1 MPTSATANI
10 RTSATNANLLQDIV
24 LAKLFVSVLRKDLV
38 TYELGMME
46 QLAMRSGKNLR
57 WQFMDNPTAA
67 TTPLTEGSDPA
78 NSDSLGST
86 KVEATIQQYGSY
98 NELSDFFTDVAHSG
112 TKEEFVK
119 AAAYKGRLTIDTLNH
134 IELANT
140 TTSVGGVVPLTV
152 DTVRQAAQLL
162 ATANAKYHRAS
173 PGGSY
178 YVFLG
183 SPKACYVMFG
193 EGNPTWSEVKTQA
206 MSDNLNSPLKGT
218 PAASAMY
225 DVIVKRTS
233 NVQVSGGTT
242 DVNFLIADDS
252 FGISSLQPSQSQ
264 PEVIVV
270 PAEPSLASPLGMRGT
285 IGWKAS
291 YAVKL
296 FDSNRVSKVL
306 SAT

>member
-10 RTSATNANLLQDIV
+10 RLSSTNANLLQDIV

-46 QLAMRSGKNLR
+46 QLPARSGKNLR
-57 WQFMDNPTAA
+57 WQFFANPTAA

-78 NSDSLGST
+78 NSQSLGTT
-86 KVEATIQQYGSY
+86 KVEAAVQQYGDY
-98 NELSDFFTDVAHSG
+98 FELSDFFEDVAHSG

-119 AAAYKGRLTIDTLNH
+119 AAAYAGRLTIDTLNH
-134 IELANT
+134 VELANT
-140 TTSVGGVVPLTV
+140 TTSVGGTTPLVV
-152 DTVRQAAQLL
+152 DTVRNAAQLL

-178 YVFLG
+178 YVFIG

-193 EGNPTWSEVKTQA
+193 EGNPAWSEIKTQA

-225 DVIVKRTS
+225 DFIVKRSSNIQTS
-233 NVQVSGGTT
+233 GSN
-242 DVNFLIADDS
+242 DVNLLIADDS
-252 FGISSLQPSQSQ
+252 FGISSLEPSESQ
-264 PEVIVV
+264 PKVIVV

>member
-1 MPTSATANI
+1 MPTSPTGNI
-10 RTSATNANLLQDIV
+10 RSTSTNANLLQDIV

-46 QLAMRSGKNLR
+46 QLPMRSGKNLR
-57 WQFMDNPTAA
+57 WQFFANPVAA
-67 TTPLTEGSDPA
+67 TTPLTEGQDPA
-78 NSDSLGST
+78 NSQSLGTT
-86 KVEATIQQYGSY
+86 KVEATIQQYGDY
-98 NELSDFFTDVAHSG
+98 FELTDFFTDVAHSG

-119 AAAYKGRLTIDTLNH
+119 AAAYAGRLTIDTLNQV
-134 IELANT
+134 ELANT
-140 TTSVGGVVPLTV
+140 TTSVGGTTPLVV
-152 DTVRQAAQLL
+152 DTVRNAAQLL
-162 ATANAKYHRAS
+162 ASANAKYHRAS

-178 YVFLG
+178 YVFIG

-193 EGNPTWSEVKTQA
+193 EGNPAWSDIKTQA
-206 MSDNLNSPLKGT
+206 MADNMNSPLKGT

-225 DVIVKRTS
+225 DVIVKRSSNIQTS
-233 NVQVSGGTT
+233 GSN
-242 DVNFLIADDS
+242 DVNLLIADDS

-291 YAVKL
+291 YAVRL

>member
-1 MPTSATANI
+1 MPTLATANI

-46 QLAMRSGKNLR
+46 QLPMRSGKNLR
-57 WQFMDNPTAA
+57 WQFFANPVAA
-67 TTPLTEGSDPA
+67 TTPLTEGSDPV
-78 NSDSLGST
+78 NSQSLATT
-86 KVEATIQQYGSY
+86 KVESTIQQYGDY
-98 NELSDFFTDVAHSG
+98 FENSDLFQDVAHSG
-112 TKEEFVK
+112 TQEEFVK
-119 AAAYKGRLTIDTLNH
+119 AAAYAGRLTLDTLNH
-134 IELANT
+134 VELATT
-140 TTSVGGVVPLTV
+140 TTSVGAVTPLIV
-152 DTVRQAAQLL
+152 DTVRSAAQLL
-162 ATANAKYHRAS
+162 ASANAKYHRAS
-173 PGGSY
+173 PGGQY
-178 YVFLG
+178 YCLIA

-193 EGNPTWSEVKTQA
+193 EGAPSWSDVKTQA

-225 DVIVKRTS
+225 DVIVKRSS

-242 DVNFLIADDS
+242 DVNLLIADDS

-270 PAEPSLASPLGMRGT
+270 PPEPSLASPLGMRGT

-296 FDSNRVSKVL
+296 FDSNRVCRVL